1 MEKEEQIKLAKSI
14 LDTIDKQFKGIEDQN
29 AAYLVN
35 AAVCV
40 FLDGVNQ
47 FFNISEISRAINK
60 VVDLSLDLSDLKPGL
75 YGESEL
81 GKKVLELE
89 EKYNFIHCESMQKAW
104 NFYDETIHHEI
115 RNRESLVT
123 SFIEKLSNSGLY
135 QNGIRGVIEGAFIDI
150 FESKSVRDDENKVRA
165 AFEVKKA
172 TDLFNAKQERLK
184 ETIKHTV
191 EASVI
196 RLTKE
201 CLIIRRANA
210 ILRNLKRLPCGVL
223 STRCSK
229 IFYNVVTKELDEHP
243 VEFISNSNNP
253 TSANNNSADS
263 NLFRAVS
270 MIDPMVKTYVSKR
283 ELTDSA
289 AARIQG
295 RLSADSRIMWPN
307 ELFLTFGYRSCTD
320 EELFDW
326 IKSKIEN
333 YKRQFAAFSSYGLN

>member
-1 MEKEEQIKLAKSI
+1 MEKEEQIKLVKSI
-14 LDTIDKQFKGIEDQN
+14 LDTIDKQFNGIEDQN

-40 FLDGVNQ
+40 FLNGVNQ

-150 FESKSVRDDENKVRA
+150 FESESVRDDENKVRA

-196 RLTKE
+196 ELTKE

-229 IFYNVVTKELDEHP
+229 IFYNVVTKELD
-243 VEFISNSNNP
+243 VRYDSNNS

-295 RLSADSRIMWPN
+295 RLNADSRITWPN
-307 ELFLTFGYRSCTD
+307 ELLSTFGSRSCTD

>member
-14 LDTIDKQFKGIEDQN
+14 LGIIDKQFKGIEDQN

-89 EKYNFIHCESMQKAW
+89 EKYNFIHCEPMWKAW

-184 ETIKHTV
+184 EAIKHTV

-243 VEFISNSNNP
+243 VEFISNSNNS

-295 RLSADSRIMWPN
+295 RLNADSRITWPN
-307 ELFLTFGYRSCTD
+307 ELLSTFGSRSCTD

>member
-89 EKYNFIHCESMQKAW
+89 EKYNFIHCEPMQKAW

-243 VEFISNSNNP
+243 VEFISNSNNS
-253 TSANNNSADS
+253 TSANNSADS

-295 RLSADSRIMWPN
+295 RLNADSRITWPN

>member
-1 MEKEEQIKLAKSI
+1 M
-14 LDTIDKQFKGIEDQN
+14 
-29 AAYLVN
+29 
-35 AAVCV
+35 CV

-75 YGESEL
+75 CEESEL

-89 EKYNFIHCESMQKAW
+89 KKYNFIHCEPMWKAW

-184 ETIKHTV
+184 ETIKHTTDS
-191 EASVI
+191 AVI
-196 RLTKE
+196 KLTKE

-243 VEFISNSNNP
+243 VEFISNSNNS

-295 RLSADSRIMWPN
+295 RLSADSRITWPN
-307 ELFLTFGYRSCTD
+307 ELLSTFGSRSC
-320 EELFDW
+320 
-326 IKSKIEN
+326 SKIEN

>member
-1 MEKEEQIKLAKSI
+1 MEKEEQIKLVKSI

-172 TDLFNAKQERLK
+172 ADLFNAKQERLK

-243 VEFISNSNNP
+243 VEFISNSNN
-253 TSANNNSADS
+253 SADS

-295 RLSADSRIMWPN
+295 RLNADSRITWPN
-307 ELFLTFGYRSCTD
+307 ELLSTFGSRSCTD

>member
-1 MEKEEQIKLAKSI
+1 MEKEEQIKLVKSI

-172 TDLFNAKQERLK
+172 ADLFNAKQERLK

-243 VEFISNSNNP
+243 VEFISNSNN
-253 TSANNNSADS
+253 SADS

-295 RLSADSRIMWPN
+295 RLNADSRITWPN

>member
-1 MEKEEQIKLAKSI
+1 MEKEEQIKLVKSI

-40 FLDGVNQ
+40 FLNGVNQ

-89 EKYNFIHCESMQKAW
+89 EKYNFIHCEPMWKAW

-172 TDLFNAKQERLK
+172 ADLFNAKQERLK

-196 RLTKE
+196 ELTKE

-243 VEFISNSNNP
+243 VEFISNSNN
-253 TSANNNSADS
+253 SADS

-295 RLSADSRIMWPN
+295 RLNADSRITWPN
-307 ELFLTFGYRSCTD
+307 ELLSTFGSRSCTD

-333 YKRQFAAFSSYGLN
+333 YKRQFAAYSSYGLN

>member
-1 MEKEEQIKLAKSI
+1 MEKEEQIKLVKSI

-40 FLDGVNQ
+40 FLNGVNQ

-60 VVDLSLDLSDLKPGL
+60 VVNLSLDLSDLKPGL

-196 RLTKE
+196 ELTKE

-229 IFYNVVTKELDEHP
+229 IFYNVVTKELD
-243 VEFISNSNNP
+243 VRYDSNNS

-295 RLSADSRIMWPN
+295 RLNADSRITWPN
-307 ELFLTFGYRSCTD
+307 ELLSTFGSRSCTD